1 MGSKLNMKKKGKNC
15 HKNKQQK
22 QHWAFDMWRVKPSE
36 QWSHMVVSDVYLHSL
51 SQFKIPTKANTS
63 HSLSFLS
70 PPTPVFPWSV
80 SANSPSRDIRIKR
93 SKCALFSFL
102 FFLVFSYLWFC
113 HPYHLVS
120 QESCKYDEGTF
131 EK

>member
-63 HSLSFLS
+63 HYLALSL
-70 PPTPVFPWSV
+70 FPFSTHPCV
-80 SANSPSRDIRIKR
+80 SM
-93 SKCALFSFL
+93 
-102 FFLVFSYLWFC
+102 
-113 HPYHLVS
+113 VS
-120 QESCKYDEGTF
+120 
-131 EK
+131 